1 MNNIENKNPV
11 GLLRRL
17 LAVFY
22 DSILIIGLYM
32 SFVILI
38 TYLKGTALESK
49 AEVLFLQLSFIFIAV
64 SFFCYFWSVNKG
76 QTLGM
81 QVWKIKLITENKN
94 KLKLKSMILRCIFS
108 TLFTI
113 LFFSNFIYI
122 FFNKERN
129 TLGDKLSKTKIIRI
143 H

>member
-1 MNNIENKNPV
+1 MNNMENKNPA

-64 SFFCYFWSVNKG
+64 SFFCYFLSVNKG

>member
-1 MNNIENKNPV
+1 MNNMENKNPAGV
-11 GLLRRL
+11 LRRL

-38 TYLKGTALESK
+38 TYLKGAALESE

-64 SFFCYFWSVNKG
+64 SFFCYFWSANKG

-108 TLFTI
+108 SLFTI